1 MQNNGKIKITINNQS
16 YDVENK
22 LTILHATQ
30 QNDIF
35 IPHLCFHPELSPY
48 GGCRLCIVEVDG
60 VKGYPTACTTQ
71 VKDGMTIRTHS
82 KILQEMRTEILQLI
96 LSEHPSACLICDEAE
111 ECSDYQGTI
120 RKVGFTTGCR
130 WCPKDKDCELQK
142 VVEYLKIDEIEFPVY
157 YRNLPVEKKDP
168 FFDRDYNLCIYCG
181 RCVRI
186 CHEHRKSSIISL
198 NNRGRY
204 STIGPAFNQ
213 SHLDANCE
221 FCGACVSVCPT
232 GTLSEKTK
240 KWSGIP
246 EKYNSSICSLCGL
259 NCDIQILTKENKV
272 IGTLPLGDPHLTGGE
287 LCVKGRFCLIELVNN
302 PDRILEPQYQFPE
315 GLGFIT
321 WEEAF
326 LKASDKLKKA
336 DGNKVAV
343 YLSPN
348 LTLEEIVAAKQFAQQ
363 VIKTINITSSVLTN
377 NLIPYI
383 SLAEKSISIE
393 KIEKSESIIS
403 LFLNG
408 NYNYAPVTLAIKR
421 AAEKGIPYLQIG
433 WINDTTS
440 RFASHHLTP
449 ETGKEKEF
457 VKEIV
462 ESFEKGKEVSPE
474 ISEVMKLFKDSSS
487 TIILG
492 PTILDLTEAK
502 EILRNIEKIIKLT
515 GSKLFVLNPYGNL
528 PGLLSSVDLKPH
540 QDILD
545 KISKGKI
552 DSLYLIGDSPFK
564 KRPNVN
570 FIIHQSPFPPSEK
583 LKPDL
588 ILPTATWSEIS
599 GTYVTLT
606 DKRKKLKAVVK
617 TSEKVLSNSAIFAK
631 LAKKLGKQE
640 LKFNKKE
647 LSKLIPKKLTI
658 KLPEFNSKPKKNI
671 VQIKTRAFPYTLI
684 QEKNLYTYMGMYLNQ
699 LIEGLREIEPEE
711 TLIINPIDASKFDI
725 QNGDNVML
733 KSHKISKKYPVVLRK
748 TISPGFIRLITSN
761 KTFEFETNPCP
772 VKIRRVNV

>member
-1 MQNNGKIKITINNQS
+1 MKITIDNKT
-16 YDVENK
+16 VEAK
-22 LTILHATQ
+22 KGKTILDITQ
-30 QNDIF
+30 ENDIY

-60 VKGYPTACTTQ
+60 MKGYPTACTTQ
-71 VKDGMTIRTHS
+71 VEEGMTIRTHT
-82 KILQEMRTEILQLI
+82 KILQEMRKEILQLI

-130 WCPKDKDCELQK
+130 WCPKDKDCELQE

-157 YRNLPVEKKDP
+157 YRDIPVEKNDP

-186 CHEHRKSSIISL
+186 CQEHRKSSVISL
-198 NNRGRY
+198 NKRGRY

-213 SHLDANCE
+213 SHLEANCE

-232 GTLSEKTK
+232 GALSEKTR
-240 KWSGIP
+240 KWSGVP
-246 EKYNSSICSLCGL
+246 EKYHPSICPLCGL
-259 NCDIQILTKENKV
+259 NCDIQVLTKENKV
-272 IGTLPLGDPHLTGGE
+272 IGALPPGDPHLTGGE
-287 LCVKGRFCLIELVNN
+287 LCVKGRFCLSELVNN

-321 WEEAF
+321 WDEAF
-326 LKASDKLKKA
+326 QKASDKLKKA

-343 YLSPN
+343 YLSPD
-348 LTLEEIVAAKQFAQQ
+348 LTLEEIVAAKRFFEQ
-363 VIKTINITSSVLTN
+363 VIQTKNITSSIVTN
-377 NLIPYI
+377 NLIHYI
-383 SLAEKSISIE
+383 SLSEKSIQIE
-393 KIEKSESIIS
+393 KTEKSNSIIS

-440 RFASHHLTP
+440 RFASYHITP
-449 ETGKEKEF
+449 EAGKEKEF
-457 VKEIV
+457 FKEIV

-474 ISEVMKLFKDSSS
+474 ISEVVKLFKDSPT

-502 EILRNIEKIIKLT
+502 EILGNIEKIIKLT
-515 GSKLFVLNPYGNL
+515 GAKLFVLDPYGNL
-528 PGLLSSVDLKPH
+528 PGLLSLVDLKPH
-540 QDILD
+540 QDILE

-552 DSLYLIGDSPFK
+552 DILYLIGDSPFK
-564 KRPNVN
+564 ERPNVN

-583 LKPDL
+583 IQPDL
-588 ILPTATWSEIS
+588 FLPTATWGEIS
-599 GTYVTLT
+599 GTYVTLAG
-606 DKRKKLKAVVK
+606 KRNKLKAVVK
-617 TSEKVLSNSAIFAK
+617 SPEKVLTNPEIFSK
-631 LAKKLGKQE
+631 LAKKLGKKE
-640 LKFNKKE
+640 LKFNKIE
-647 LSKLIPKKLTI
+647 LSKLIPKKLTV
-658 KLPEFNSKPKKNI
+658 KLPEVNSKPTEI
-671 VQIKTRAFPYTLI
+671 TIQTKTKAFPYTLI
-684 QEKNLYTYMGMYLNQ
+684 QEKNTHTYMDMSLSK
-699 LIEGLREIEPEE
+699 LIEGMREIEPEE

-725 QNGDNVML
+725 QNGDQVL
-733 KSHKISKKYPVVLRK
+733 IKSHKNSMTYPVVLRK

-772 VKIRRVNV
+772 VRFRRYNV